1 MIGAWDETNKKELPG
16 VYNAFSFKA
25 QDTIQNG
32 TGGVLAMPVKAN
44 WGPVGKFISIK
55 DKKDLREHFGDDET
69 YSAVKL
75 GKLALLGN
83 PKEILMCRIAN
94 ENAACSKLPIK
105 DTASDSAVTVIEISS
120 LYPTDRDFNI
130 TIRENIGD
138 SEKKDLILFEGTK
151 PILSF
156 TALPKN
162 IDTIVNTINSHLRN
176 KYIRA
181 EKKADSELPL
191 ADIVNQKLT
200 GGNNGLENITNEDY
214 VNVLSEFER
223 VNFNKFVL
231 DGVDEEELNTTIK
244 SWIDTLR
251 SKGRPVSSFLGSKD
265 SVTHE
270 EINNK
275 SINMNHEGI
284 VHVNIKGTLN
294 GKTYTRAESAIHI
307 AALACSIGIKDSLCN
322 MKTSFND
329 VEYMSE
335 EEQIEAINSGTL
347 VCYKDQDGDVLI
359 LDDVNTLDVMAI
371 DENSHKG
378 EYLRYIRTV
387 DFIDT
392 VDTDIKVVCKK
403 YKGKMGNNTN
413 GQIVVSTAF
422 KKYFEEYVAN
432 QIIEPSFV
440 VAIDEELQFTAKK
453 DEFYWK
459 WSAEHIGVMK
469 KIYGTG
475 YVK

>member
-181 EKKADSELPL
+181 EKKSR
-191 ADIVNQKLT
+191 Q
-200 GGNNGLENITNEDY
+200 
-214 VNVLSEFER
+214 
-223 VNFNKFVL
+223 
-231 DGVDEEELNTTIK
+231 
-244 SWIDTLR
+244 
-251 SKGRPVSSFLGSKD
+251 
-265 SVTHE
+265 
-270 EINNK
+270 
-275 SINMNHEGI
+275 
-284 VHVNIKGTLN
+284 
-294 GKTYTRAESAIHI
+294 
-307 AALACSIGIKDSLCN
+307 
-322 MKTSFND
+322 
-329 VEYMSE
+329 
-335 EEQIEAINSGTL
+335 
-347 VCYKDQDGDVLI
+347 
-359 LDDVNTLDVMAI
+359 
-371 DENSHKG
+371 
-378 EYLRYIRTV
+378 
-387 DFIDT
+387 
-392 VDTDIKVVCKK
+392 
-403 YKGKMGNNTN
+403 
-413 GQIVVSTAF
+413 
-422 KKYFEEYVAN
+422 
-432 QIIEPSFV
+432 
-440 VAIDEELQFTAKK
+440 
-453 DEFYWK
+453 
-459 WSAEHIGVMK
+459 
-469 KIYGTG
+469 
-475 YVK
+475 